1 MSLDL
6 DFSFGRGEARGD
18 TRGELVGCEGTEMDR
33 VFFLFV
39 LSLGS
44 ASSFIA
50 SSVGTVEVLTFGFLL
65 IDF

>member
-1 MSLDL
+1 
-6 DFSFGRGEARGD
+6 
-18 TRGELVGCEGTEMDR
+18 MDR

-39 LSLGS
+39 VSLGS